1 MTQIKRAACI
11 GAGVI
16 GAGWAARLAFNGIDV
31 KMFDPHPDA
40 PRRLNEV
47 MANADRA
54 MAKLTIAP
62 FPPKGS
68 ISFSETLDDAVID
81 AQLII
86 ESAPEREDLKKSILA
101 QVETSAEVD
110 ALIVSSTSGLLP
122 SKLQSEMNHPER
134 FLVAHPFQPVY
145 LLPLVELVGGE
156 KTDIQNIEKAKVI
169 YSALGM
175 KPLHV
180 RKEID
185 AFIADR
191 LLEAVWRES
200 LWMVNDDVATA
211 AEIDDALIYGAGL
224 RWAMMGSFLTYRI
237 AGGELG
243 MHHFMSQFGP
253 ALKWPWTKLMDTP
266 ELDDELL
273 NKIVSQSDEQADG
286 VDIRELERQR
296 DDCLIAILQALK
308 TQNYAAGKVLGDYE
322 ESLYANVHGGH
333 DKTQIDYSKPMRL
346 FETTVQPQWVDYN
359 GHMTES
365 RYLQVFGDSSDALY
379 RHLGINR
386 AYLDE
391 VGSYYTVETHIMHVR
406 EVAGLEPIYSTTQ
419 LLDHD
424 EKRLHLFHCIYHAG
438 TNELLASGEQMML
451 HVDAKSGK
459 TQAAPD
465 GMLEKI
471 GLIAQAQSMLGKP
484 DVAGRSIAIK
494 RKFQE

>member
-1 MTQIKRAACI
+1 MALEKAACI

-16 GAGWAARLAFNGIDV
+16 GAGWAARLAFNGVDV
-31 KMFDPHPDA
+31 KLYDPDPRA
-40 PRRLNEV
+40 PGRLADV

-62 FPPKGS
+62 FPTKGS
-68 ISFSETLDDAVID
+68 ITFSDSLGDAVNN

-86 ESAPEREDLKKSILA
+86 ECAPEREDLKKKILA
-101 QVETSAEVD
+101 QVEQSAPST
-110 ALIVSSTSGLLP
+110 ALIGSSTSGLLP
-122 SKLQSEMNHPER
+122 TNLQSEMIHPER
-134 FLVAHPFQPVY
+134 FLVTHPFQPVY
-145 LLPLVELVGGE
+145 LLPLVELVGGD
-156 KTDIQNIEKAKVI
+156 KTAIESIEQAKEI
-169 YSALGM
+169 FASLGM

-200 LWMVNDDVATA
+200 LWMVNDDIATA
-211 AEIDDALIYGAGL
+211 QEIDDALIYGAGL

-286 VDIRELERQR
+286 VDIRELERKR

-322 ESLYANVHGGH
+322 ESLYAKVHSPC
-333 DKTQIDYSKPMRL
+333 DETDIDYTKPL
-346 FETTVQPQWVDYN
+346 QLHQCTVLAEWVDYN

-365 RYLQVFGDSSDALY
+365 RYLQVFGDCSDALY
-379 RHLGINR
+379 RHLGVDSD
-386 AYLDE
+386 YLE
-391 VGSYYTVETHIMHVR
+391 NKGSYYTVETHIMHNQ
-406 EVAGLEPIYSTTQ
+406 EVAGLQPIYATTQ
-419 LLDHD
+419 LLDYD
-424 EKRLHLFHCIYHAG
+424 EKRLHLFHSLYHQG
-438 TNELLASGEQMML
+438 TNDLLASCEQMML
-451 HVDAKSGK
+451 HVDASSGRAGDVG
-459 TQAAPD
+459 QA
-465 GMLEKI
+465 MLEKVKT
-471 GLIAQAQSMLGKP
+471 IAQAQSHLGKP
-484 DVAGRSIAIK
+484 DAAGRQIGIS
-494 RKFQE
+494 RR